1 MKKGLIS
8 ALFALLFSLSL
19 LASGA
24 GSAVKAD
31 SALKMLEAGNE
42 RFVAGDLQS
51 PNQKP
56 SRRIATENGQK
67 PFAVVVTC
75 SDSRVPPE
83 IIFDRGVGDIFVIR
97 AAGNLLDDYGVG
109 SVEYAVEHLGAKLV
123 MVLGHSKCG
132 AVKAALASPD
142 APGKIGKIT
151 KDLQQAVKYGRELP
165 GDPLENAINANV
177 LMIVKQLK
185 ESKPIMEEMIKEKG
199 VKVVG
204 GVYDIKTGKVSIIE
218 K

>member
-1 MKKGLIS
+1 MKKGLFS
-8 ALFALLFSLSL
+8 ALLAFIFSFSI
-19 LASGA
+19 LAAGTGSG
-24 GSAVKAD
+24 VRAD
-31 SALKMLEAGNE
+31 AALKMLLAGNE
-42 RFVAGDLQS
+42 RFVAGDMLY
-51 PNQKP
+51 PNQNP
-56 SRRIATENGQK
+56 ARRIATENGQK
-67 PFAVVVTC
+67 PFAVIITC

-83 IIFDRGVGDIFVIR
+83 LIFDRGIGDIFVVR
-97 AAGNLLDDYGVG
+97 AAGNLIDDYGMG

-132 AVKAALASPD
+132 AIKAALDSPD

-151 KDLQQAVKYGRELP
+151 KDLQPAVKYGRELP

-185 ESKPIMEEMIKEKG
+185 ESKPIMTEMIKEKG

-204 GVYDIKTGKVSIIE
+204 GVYDIKTGKVSIIS

>member
-1 MKKGLIS
+1 VKKGLIS